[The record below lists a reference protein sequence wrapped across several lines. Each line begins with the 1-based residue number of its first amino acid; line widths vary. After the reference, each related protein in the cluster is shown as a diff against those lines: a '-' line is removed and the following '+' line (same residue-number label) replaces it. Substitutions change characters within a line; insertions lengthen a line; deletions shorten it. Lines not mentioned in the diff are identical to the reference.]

1 MAESSDMIDKMFA
14 VVMQFFVV
22 YGPNT
27 ALVIMVLG
35 FFGFSLYFIYNLAK
49 AKLGM
54 FQSPEE
60 RALDLQERNNS
71 YLRENFM
78 QSWEKIL
85 DILLRIERNQDSK
98 LSVSQVDTLVHYYI
112 SSFTNDM
119 VERMVDIYVDE
130 DLTHEGAVIAR
141 INSHLST
148 ITLNADQRYF
158 SLPNTHSAMV
168 ETNSKIEG
176 LLDKGLAYS
185 LYDTLTTA
193 KSERA
198 VRCSCKTVIIN
209 YIVQNWK
216 MR

>member
-1 MAESSDMIDKMFA
+1 MAVSSDIMDKSFA
-14 VVMQFFVV
+14 VVMKFFAV
-22 YGPNT
+22 YGTNT

-35 FFGFSLYFIYNLAK
+35 LFGFSLYFIYNLAK

-60 RALDLQERNNS
+60 RALDLQERNNA

-98 LSVSQVDTLVHYYI
+98 LSAAQVDLLVHYYI
-112 SSFTNDM
+112 SSYVCDI
-119 VERMVDIYVDE
+119 VEHVVDIYLDE
-130 DLTHEGAVIAR
+130 DMDQEASVITR
-141 INSHLST
+141 ISSHLST
-148 ITLNADQRYF
+148 ATLNADQRYF
-158 SLPNTHSAMV
+158 SLPNTRSAMV
-168 ETNSKIEG
+168 ETDSKIDG
-176 LLDKGLAYS
+176 FLDKSLAYN
-185 LYDTLTTA
+185 LYDAMVSA
-193 KSERA
+193 KSERG
-198 VRCSCKTVIIN
+198 VRRACKSVIVD